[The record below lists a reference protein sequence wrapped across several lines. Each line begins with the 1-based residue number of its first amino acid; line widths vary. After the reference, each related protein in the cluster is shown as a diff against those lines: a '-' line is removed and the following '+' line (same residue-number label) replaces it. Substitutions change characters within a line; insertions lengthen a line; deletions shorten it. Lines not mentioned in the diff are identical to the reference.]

1 MTKIVSQAAR
11 SDIGA
16 GIAIA
21 LLSLTYALSYGAL
34 LFTSPLLMPYI
45 GYSISAALITTIVSV
60 FAVAYLSGIKFSI
73 AGPES
78 NSVAVL
84 TSLVFLISQSLNSQ
98 GLEGETLA
106 LATLSAIVIVTLLT
120 GLTMFL
126 LGYFKVGTFIR
137 FVPISV
143 AGGFLAAAGCLMAS
157 GAILLA
163 TGVNPMD
170 LPDLTAVTY
179 LEWTKLVT
187 VVFLAGIYWY
197 ITANVGSSMALPA
210 AIFASIA
217 IAHIAFSIQGISI
230 AEAQE
235 LGLLLNV
242 SGDATL
248 FLPFRDGVFDA
259 SVFSSLIQYLP
270 ELVATILVVGIAILL
285 LIAGIELDQNFDS
298 DLNHEL
304 KAHGYAIGLSGVFG
318 GFMGLVSLSRTLLNA
333 KKKSRFPVGA
343 LLTAVLCALVFWIGS
358 DLISVL
364 PQISLAAMVLFLGVQ
379 IAMRWM
385 VETYGTLDRIEW
397 LMILVIA
404 FTTLT
409 AGFLFGLGLGIVA
422 GCILFAARA
431 SIVSVVRAELSG
443 EAYRSRVVRSRDE
456 EVFLDEVHKSIRIY
470 ELQGFLFFGTA
481 HSFYTLIKEEL
492 EDPNNDIKHII
503 LSFKHV
509 SGIDASAEQILQKI
523 FLATDKQNCTLSTI
537 ELPQNEQLTLAR
549 LLRRSPA
556 LINDQNYAAIYD
568 AMEAIEENMLRER
581 EFDMLSSLQR
591 WLESRFDN
599 ADTAAQ
605 LFNVLD
611 KQTYADGEVICHQGE
626 EATEIFFLDTGRID
640 VVSHDVPGQPFRI
653 YSYMRHTMLGEMG
666 FVRKETRSA
675 DLIARGDTTV
685 FALSR
690 DTYAKLE
697 AQQDPA
703 IDALLQLISV
713 TLSDRIISANR
724 TIAELQS

>member
-84 TSLVFLISQSLNSQ
+84 TSLVFLISQSLNSH

-179 LEWTKLVT
+179 LEWTKFVT
-187 VVFLAGIYWY
+187 VIFLAGIYWY

-259 SVFSSLIQYLP
+259 AVFSSLVQYLP

-304 KAHGYAIGLSGVFG
+304 KVHGYAIGLSGVFG

>member
-1 MTKIVSQAAR
+1 MNKVVTNAAR

-34 LFTSPLLMPYI
+34 LFTSPLLIPYI

-60 FAVAYLSGIKFSI
+60 FAVAYLSGIRFSI

-84 TSLVFLISQSLNSQ
+84 TSLVFLISQTLHDQ
-98 GLEGETLA
+98 GITGEALA
-106 LATLSAIVIVTLLT
+106 LSTLSAIVGVTLLT

-126 LGYFKVGTFIR
+126 LGFYKIGTIVRFI
-137 FVPISV
+137 PISV

-163 TGVNPMD
+163 TGVNPME
-170 LPDLTAVTY
+170 LPDLMALTY
-179 LEWTKLVT
+179 LEWIKFAT
-187 VVFLAGIYWY
+187 VVFLAAIYWY
-197 ITANVGSSMALPA
+197 ITANVESSMALPA

-217 IAHIAFSIQGISI
+217 IAHVAFYFQGISI

-242 SGDATL
+242 AGDAQL
-248 FLPFRDGVFDA
+248 FFPLRDGSFDVTLL
-259 SVFSSLIQYLP
+259 STLLQYLP
-270 ELVATILVVGIAILL
+270 EIIATIIVVGIAILL

-304 KAHGYAIGLSGVFG
+304 KIHGYAIGLSGIFG

-333 KKKSRFPVGA
+333 KKQSRFPVGA
-343 LLTAVLCALVFWIGS
+343 LLTAILCGVVFIAGS
-358 DLISVL
+358 ELISVL

-379 IAMRWM
+379 ISMRWM
-385 VETYGTLDRIEW
+385 VDTYATLDRIEW
-397 LMILVIA
+397 ILILVIA

-409 AGFLFGLGLGIVA
+409 AGFLFGLGLGVVA

-443 EAYRSRVVRSRDE
+443 EAYRSRIVRSRE
-456 EVFLDEVHKSIRIY
+456 EEEFLDDVHKSIRIY

-481 HSFYTLIKEEL
+481 HNFYTLIKEEL
-492 EDPNNDIKHII
+492 EKTDGNLKHII

-523 FLATDKQNCTLSTI
+523 FLAADKHNCTLSTI
-537 ELPQNEQLTLAR
+537 ELPHNEQLALGR

-568 AMEAIEENMLRER
+568 AMEAIEESMLRER

-591 WLESRFDN
+591 WLETRFDDD
-599 ADTAAQ
+599 DTAQ
-605 LFNVLD
+605 HLFDALE
-611 KQTYADGEVICHQGE
+611 KRTYEDGEVICHQGE
-626 EATEIFFLDTGRID
+626 DANEIFFLDTGRID

-666 FVRKETRSA
+666 FVRRETRSA
-675 DLIARGDTTV
+675 DLIARGKTTV
-685 FALSR
+685 YALAR
-690 DTYAKLE
+690 ETYEKLE
-697 AQQDPA
+697 KSNDPA
-703 IDALLQLISV
+703 VDALLHLISV